1 MISDLR
7 KIKRGID
14 YSIDQPFNDDFL
26 EGVRQ
31 KRVNY
36 IEAAKDNEFFNGLEN
51 LLTRLYPDNAH
62 FIYELLQNAEDAGA
76 TRVHFSLQEDCLYF
90 LHNGDKSFS
99 ADDIS
104 SITSIGQ
111 SQKTED
117 TNKIGKFGVGFKS
130 VFSYTSTPSVHSS
143 SISFLIKDMLMP
155 SKLAAEEIPDQYT
168 TLFIFP
174 FNNPDKSKN
183 KAYEEVFRLFDK
195 LSDTT
200 LLFLNG
206 IQEINWNIEDQERN
220 SIKRKDKGGYIEIC
234 STSEDSSYWHIFT
247 KKIDINVNNKSDSF
261 DVKIAYA
268 YDINK
273 NSIVETNGGVA
284 IFFPADSEVSKLKFH
299 IHAPFSST
307 VARDSIVKDNKENQQ
322 LILGI
327 ANLCCESLHKIKEG
341 GMLTTDFLGVLP
353 NKDDELSN
361 TYLPILEKLIQEFE
375 RGGNSLIP
383 IEGNL
388 FSSLQNCRFTK
399 KIIKNIFDADDLKIL
414 LNNEKL
420 EGFAINASQLNNR
433 ADKFYNS
440 LDREFFY
447 ENDLIECLATLN
459 SDVLDEEINDANHY
473 DDDER
478 FFEIEI
484 KREWLTG
491 KNNEWLQSLYALL
504 FDFSESWA
512 LDDVS
517 CLTSIVKLSD
527 GSFNYSDG
535 AVYFSDSQ
543 QFNAGFKFVN
553 QATYLSGK
561 DEKKK
566 QKSKEFLEHVG
577 VRNLDESVHIKLLF
591 ENYKFESEKKYVED
605 INRLVRFYIN
615 ENSLSEDFRYFNFI
629 YTSKNNI
636 VRPLGI
642 GIDTPFES
650 TGLRFVVAYQDIELL
665 NPIYQNL
672 QDQDAFL
679 KLIKNL
685 GARTT
690 LEINSIGITN
700 NPDRNRLARD
710 AQGQRWT
717 NTAVN
722 KDWIIKG
729 LDEMLADQEHPIE
742 ISRLIWHT
750 MSTVGLN
757 PIHSE
762 FEAHY
767 RMNSAYPMQTSKSQL
782 IHILSDADWLPD
794 KDGIFYNPKDI
805 DQNLLSSDF
814 IYNNESGWLNLID
827 FGLNAK
833 LTSNDRDNAEELVQ
847 NISGLSL
854 ADLEMIKASG
864 LTKERLLEIANNEKQ
879 QSLRMAMEQ
888 NQGLGISSEINNDD
902 SHDDSIIID
911 EERHQDNITKENINV
926 STKTKVISSL
936 TTKQNAEELN
946 KVRDFL
952 YKQYKG
958 HCQICG
964 DTFTGKN
971 NKHYYET
978 FSLNRGGGRDVN
990 RKGNSICLC
999 PKHHAIFKQKLQ
1011 NLSFMDDFTDSEL
1024 TLGGIRQKIKFRYSV
1039 GKIDISSEND
1049 GFYLLPSGDDF
1060 EGDVFLLPIRLF
1072 NKIFYI
1078 KFTQDHIQ
1086 NFIEVWNNN

>member
-1 MISDLR
+1 
-7 KIKRGID
+7 
-14 YSIDQPFNDDFL
+14 
-26 EGVRQ
+26 
-31 KRVNY
+31 
-36 IEAAKDNEFFNGLEN
+36 
-51 LLTRLYPDNAH
+51 
-62 FIYELLQNAEDAGA
+62 
-76 TRVHFSLQEDCLYF
+76 
-90 LHNGDKSFS
+90 
-99 ADDIS
+99 
-104 SITSIGQ
+104 
-111 SQKTED
+111 
-117 TNKIGKFGVGFKS
+117 
-130 VFSYTSTPSVHSS
+130 
-143 SISFLIKDMLMP
+143 LI
-155 SKLAAEEIPDQYT
+155 
-168 TLFIFP
+168 
-174 FNNPDKSKN
+174 
-183 KAYEEVFRLFDK
+183 
-195 LSDTT
+195 
-200 LLFLNG
+200 
-206 IQEINWNIEDQERN
+206 
-220 SIKRKDKGGYIEIC
+220 
-234 STSEDSSYWHIFT
+234 
-247 KKIDINVNNKSDSF
+247 
-261 DVKIAYA
+261 
-268 YDINK
+268 
-273 NSIVETNGGVA
+273 
-284 IFFPADSEVSKLKFH
+284 
-299 IHAPFSST
+299 
-307 VARDSIVKDNKENQQ
+307 
-322 LILGI
+322 
-327 ANLCCESLHKIKEG
+327 ESLNALDDDVSDKE
-341 GMLTTDFLGVLP
+341 
-353 NKDDELSN
+353 
-361 TYLPILEKLIQEFE
+361 
-375 RGGNSLIP
+375 
-383 IEGNL
+383 
-388 FSSLQNCRFTK
+388 LQ
-399 KIIKNIFDADDLKIL
+399 DAKH
-414 LNNEKL
+414 
-420 EGFAINASQLNNR
+420 
-433 ADKFYNS
+433 
-440 LDREFFY
+440 Y
-447 ENDLIECLATLN
+447 E
-459 SDVLDEEINDANHY
+459 
-473 DDDER
+473 DDER
-478 FFEIEI
+478 LFEIKT
-484 KREWLTG
+484 KRGWLIS

-543 QFNAGFKFVN
+543 QFNAGFKFAN

-700 NPDRNRLARD
+700 NPDRNRLVRD

-717 NTAVN
+717 YTAVD

-936 TTKQNAEELN
+936 TTKQNEEELN

-1024 TLGGIRQKIKFRYSV
+1024 TLGGIRQKCKFRYSV